1 MAAGLSA
8 RGHTSRSRDFRFF
21 SLASVMSVRKN
32 HAHARL
38 ALFCVCVIKEKREMR
53 IQQQRQQLVI
63 SGCHLVIDKRDSQV
77 EPI

>member
-1 MAAGLSA
+1 MATGLSA

-38 ALFCVCVIKEKREMR
+38 ALFCVCVIKEKRER
-53 IQQQRQQLVI
+53 CVYSSNGSSSLFLV
-63 SGCHLVIDKRDSQV
+63 VIW
-77 EPI
+77 